1 MDGTLR
7 GFAELHHFAG
17 GLKIE
22 PHTKDKMRPEW
33 APPKELAAFNREF
46 DLGEGAV
53 VIEFLRS
60 AHQGLLCDWLGI
72 YRPAVDAVY
81 GDRQNFIGIGIWL
94 TGGQFFDFE
103 YAIDALTK
111 LLHAAKD
118 GVSAQIVADV
128 DTLLAPKQLEAF
140 AVPQS
145 APSELYGMPYAT
157 GSVPK
162 TDSHFVGIPL
172 LEAMSEIS
180 AHLVSLLVLPRSE
193 LSASR
198 VLILA
203 SDGEVPRGLRS
214 AVKLPARRRTAKALI
229 EGVPSVSIAVESK
242 LQAVRE
248 KLDATEV
255 AMRQAKDRLIH
266 FGDELA
272 KTKTT
277 NDTLQNE
284 LAKAREQIMALE
296 NEEPAERGFR
306 QTFSALKAQETELRQ
321 LRAKLNEVV
330 DLVKTRLGPKTGHS
344 PENRAVPGPPSTGHR
359 PQARKRGIPWFDVA
373 VAVVGI
379 CAVAALVYFFLRL
392 VS

>member
-1 MDGTLR
+1 
-7 GFAELHHFAG
+7 
-17 GLKIE
+17 
-22 PHTKDKMRPEW
+22 
-33 APPKELAAFNREF
+33 
-46 DLGEGAV
+46 
-53 VIEFLRS
+53 
-60 AHQGLLCDWLGI
+60 
-72 YRPAVDAVY
+72 
-81 GDRQNFIGIGIWL
+81 
-94 TGGQFFDFE
+94 
-103 YAIDALTK
+103 
-111 LLHAAKD
+111 
-118 GVSAQIVADV
+118 
-128 DTLLAPKQLEAF
+128 
-140 AVPQS
+140 
-145 APSELYGMPYAT
+145 
-157 GSVPK
+157 
-162 TDSHFVGIPL
+162 
-172 LEAMSEIS
+172 
-180 AHLVSLLVLPRSE
+180 
-193 LSASR
+193 
-198 VLILA
+198 
-203 SDGEVPRGLRS
+203 
-214 AVKLPARRRTAKALI
+214 
-229 EGVPSVSIAVESK
+229 
-242 LQAVRE
+242 
-248 KLDATEV
+248 
-255 AMRQAKDRLIH
+255 MRQAKDRLIH